1 MGTAYGALDQD
12 LNACDR
18 IAAILAS
25 TPQTLCRLTFSLP
38 YAQNPETLG
47 DTLQCLATRI
57 DQAVDSFSGL
67 KTITVMATR
76 SFAAEECMN
85 VVRGTLPTGLLD
97 NGVLRI
103 EHELFLFC
111 KL

>member
-1 MGTAYGALDQD
+1 ML
-12 LNACDR
+12 R
-18 IAAILAS
+18 
-25 TPQTLCRLTFSLP
+25 
-38 YAQNPETLG
+38 
-47 DTLQCLATRI
+47 CLAPRI
-57 DQAVDSFSGL
+57 DQAVDRFSEL
-67 KTITVMATR
+67 KTITVKATR